1 MCRADGLDME
11 LMLLRNKA
19 EMKLMSIFEC
29 DEEAVRKALKEEAYE
44 DGGMNGRTE
53 AVLGLP
59 EELGPVPEEL
69 NRKIMDP
76 EDEKTLKKWLKLAA
90 KAERM
95 EAFCEEMYGCG

>member
-1 MCRADGLDME
+1 
-11 LMLLRNKA
+11 MLLRNKA